1 MNSTSSN
8 VSGALLAAP
17 YQLNKWFGLF
27 IWMIG
32 NLGCIGNMIV
42 FSSRAF
48 RNRAYAV
55 YLSSEA
61 AFNIIYFDFLLLTR
75 ILQRGFQISITTRY
89 DIICKLRQFDSVWN
103 HDVSLSLF
111 SFATIDRILS
121 LQRLNKYRRWSN
133 RVELAYKMCITCVL
147 FWLLFFG
154 HRLILYRTTSGSCA
168 PLPGFYAYFDN
179 YVEASVTAMGTP
191 LVMIV
196 LAVLLLRSVR
206 GITQRRIVP
215 KDGGQP
221 AVILQGSDL
230 HQIDSRLTLMLFL

>member
-1 MNSTSSN
+1 
-8 VSGALLAAP
+8 
-17 YQLNKWFGLF
+17 
-27 IWMIG
+27 
-32 NLGCIGNMIV
+32 
-42 FSSRAF
+42 
-48 RNRAYAV
+48 
-55 YLSSEA
+55 
-61 AFNIIYFDFLLLTR
+61 
-75 ILQRGFQISITTRY
+75 
-89 DIICKLRQFDSVWN
+89 
-103 HDVSLSLF
+103 
-111 SFATIDRILS
+111 
-121 LQRLNKYRRWSN
+121 
-133 RVELAYKMCITCVL
+133 MCITCVL

-154 HRLILYRTTSGSCA
+154 HRLILYRTTSGSCT

-215 KDGGQP
+215 KDGGPP